1 MGHPSNATRKPWCDG
16 ALVLRLTVILSA
28 LLVAG
33 TARLE
38 GDPERDRRRSPVV
51 EVFEKSRDAVVN
63 INTTRIVRMRSLR
76 SRSLWDDIFDFGP
89 SRLQQRKVHNI
100 GSGVVLHESGYIV
113 TNAHVISQASDVRV
127 SFADGHT
134 EPAEILEVDGDH
146 DLAILKIKTNR
157 PLTSLKLGRSGDIM
171 VGETVVAI
179 GNPLGLQHTV
189 TAGIVSALGRD
200 LIFSNDVAY
209 RGLIQTDASINPGNS
224 GGPLLNTNGEL
235 IGINTA
241 IRGDAQNIG
250 FAIPVD
256 RLWELLPGMLD
267 IERRRRVRF
276 GLRVDGPHAEISA
289 VRPDSPAAKTNL
301 QPGDRIL
308 RFNGRPIR
316 NGIDYYVHLLERQAG
331 DKITL
336 TVQRDDT
343 TVTAE
348 VPLQAIPLPD
358 GRQLA
363 WRLLGIELETIPERI
378 RRRYDLPSHIGL
390 VVARVAPGS
399 PADQAGVRATD
410 LILRL
415 GGMTTATIQD
425 VGLALERLEPAAR
438 IVTDGYR
445 LSTDPMF
452 FWTVSIRTRR

>member
-1 MGHPSNATRKPWCDG
+1 MI
-16 ALVLRLTVILSA
+16 LILRLTIILSA
-28 LLVAG
+28 LSAMG
-33 TARLE
+33 ATQPE
-38 GDPERDRRRSPVV
+38 DGPERNRRRSPVV

-89 SRLQQRKVHNI
+89 APLRQREVHNI
-100 GSGVVLHESGYIV
+100 GSGVVVHESGYIV
-113 TNAHVISQASDVRV
+113 TNAHVISQASDVRI
-127 SFADGHT
+127 SFADGHS

-146 DLAILKIKTNR
+146 DLAILKIKADR
-157 PLTSLKLGRSGDIM
+157 RLTSLKLGRGDDIM

-224 GGPLLNTNGEL
+224 GGPLLNANGEL

-267 IERRRRVRF
+267 IERRQRVRF
-276 GLRVDGPHAEISA
+276 GLRVDGPHAEVSA
-289 VRPDSPAAKTNL
+289 VRPDSPAAQANL

-308 RFNGRPIR
+308 SFNDQPIR
-316 NGIDYYVHLLERQAG
+316 NGIDYYVHLLEQQAG
-331 DKITL
+331 GKITL
-336 TVQRDDT
+336 AVQRDGT

-378 RRRYDLPSHIGL
+378 RRRYDLPAHIGL
-390 VVARVAPGS
+390 VVASVAPNS

-425 VGLALERLEPAAR
+425 VGLALERLEPGTSV
-438 IVTDGYR
+438 VTDGYR